1 MSEFFKIENEYLTV
15 TASTLGAELQS
26 VTSAGGTE
34 FLWYG
39 DKAIWPGRAPLL
51 FPICSGL
58 KNDTYTYGGKTYTM
72 KKHGFGK
79 FREFAGEKLD
89 DRTLRFT
96 LLSDEE
102 TKAQYPFDFALR
114 VLYTLEGSTIHVR
127 YEIQNPAD
135 TPLYFSIGA
144 HEAYYCPEG
153 IEEYAIEFDTPQ
165 TLRSFFVKDGVLVKE
180 SECIAENT
188 MHLPLK
194 QEFFA
199 DKSLIFRDLAF
210 HKAALVHSGSSKR
223 ITVDFPD
230 AAYFVVWTI
239 PGAPYLCLEP
249 WNGITDVAGSS
260 YELTEKEGILCVAP
274 GQTQTIFHSI
284 TFAD

>member
-1 MSEFFKIENEYLTV
+1 MSAIFEIRNEHLTV

-39 DKAIWPGRAPLL
+39 DEAIWSGRAPLL

-58 KNDTYTYGGKTYTM
+58 KNDTYTYGGKAYNM

-79 FREFAGEKLD
+79 FRDFSGEKLD
-89 DRTLRFT
+89 DHTLCFT
-96 LLSDEE
+96 LCADEE
-102 TKAQYPFDFALR
+102 TKTQYPFDFVLR
-114 VLYTLEGSTIHVR
+114 VLYTLDGNTIHVR
-127 YEIQNPAD
+127 YEVQNPAD

-153 IEEYAIEFDTPQ
+153 IEEYAIEFDAPQ
-165 TLRSFFVKDGVLVKE
+165 TLDSYLGKDGVLTTEFERV
-180 SECIAENT
+180 AENST
-188 MHLPLK
+188 RLPLK
-194 QEFFA
+194 EAFFEG
-199 DKSLIFRDLAF
+199 KSLIFQDLAF
-210 HKAALVHSGSSKR
+210 HKAALVHAGSGKR

-230 AAYFVVWTI
+230 ATYFVLWTI
-239 PGAPYLCLEP
+239 PGAPYICLEP
-249 WNGITDVAGSS
+249 WNGICDVADAG
-260 YELTEKEGILCVAP
+260 YALEEKAGIICVAP
-274 GQTQTIFHSI
+274 GQTETISHSV